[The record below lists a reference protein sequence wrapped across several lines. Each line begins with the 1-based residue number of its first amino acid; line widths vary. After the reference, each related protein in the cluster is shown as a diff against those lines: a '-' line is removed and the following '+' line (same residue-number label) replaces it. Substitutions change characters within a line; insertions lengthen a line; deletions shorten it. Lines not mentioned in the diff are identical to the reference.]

1 MEKFIINGGKPLRG
15 EVNICGA
22 KNAAIAILPAVL
34 LVNGPCRIENLPDIS
49 DVKKYIEVLQELGVK
64 ITYESPNEIYIEN
77 TTVASTKCL
86 FEKCRKMRASY
97 YLLGAL
103 LGRYKSVEVPFPGG
117 CDFGTRPIDQHLKGL
132 SALNAQV
139 NIEHGII
146 KATAKKLIGTSIYLD
161 VVSVGATINMIL
173 ASVLAE
179 GTTFIE
185 NAAKEPHI
193 VDLANFLNA
202 MGANIKG
209 AGTDTIKIIGVPELP
224 GNATY
229 SIIPDQIEAGTF
241 MIAAAATN
249 GDVLIKNCI
258 PKHLDSISAKLI
270 EMGITVQELGD
281 AVRVKC
287 DKRPQKATI
296 KTLPYPGFPTDMQ
309 PQMAVLLS
317 IANGMSIL
325 TESVWDNRFQY
336 VSELKKLGANIRIEG
351 RSAIIEGVKTLTGCH
366 VNSPDLRGGAAL
378 IIAGLVAK
386 NITEIYNLEHVDRGY
401 ENFEEKLKN
410 LGARIERVPA
420 EQ

>member
-1 MEKFIINGGKPLRG
+1 MDKLVINGGKPLKG
-15 EVNICGA
+15 EVTICGA
-22 KNAAIAILPAVL
+22 KNAAIAILPAIL
-34 LVNGPCRIENLPDIS
+34 LVNGSCKIENIPNIS
-49 DVKKYIEVLQELGVK
+49 DVNKYIDVLQELGVK
-64 ITYESPNEIYIEN
+64 LTRPTPNELYIEN
-77 TTVASTKCL
+77 SKIDSTKCL
-86 FEKCRKMRASY
+86 FETCRKMRASY
-97 YLLGAL
+97 YLIGAL

-117 CDFGTRPIDQHLKGL
+117 CNFGTRPIDQHIKGFE
-132 SALNAQV
+132 ALNAQV
-139 NIEHGII
+139 STEHGII
-146 KATAKKLIGTSIYLD
+146 KATAKKLIGSSIYLD
-161 VVSVGATINMIL
+161 VVSVGATINLIL

-193 VDLANFLNA
+193 VDLANFLNT

-209 AGTDTIKIIGVPELP
+209 AGTDTIKITGVKELP

-241 MIAAAATN
+241 MIAAAATG
-249 GDVLIKNCI
+249 GDVTIKNCI

-270 EMGITVQELGD
+270 EMGISVQEMGD
-281 AVRVKC
+281 SIRVKC
-287 DKRPQKATI
+287 DRRPQKVNI

-336 VSELKKLGANIRIEG
+336 TSELKKLGANIRIEG
-351 RSAIIEGVKTLTGCH
+351 RSAIIEGVKTLQGCS
-366 VNSPDLRGGAAL
+366 VNSTDLRGGAAL

-386 NITEIYNLEHVDRGY
+386 NITEVYNMEHVDRGY
-401 ENFEEKLKN
+401 ENLEQKLKT
-410 LGARIERVPA
+410 LGAKIERVTL
-420 EQ
+420 

>member
-1 MEKFIINGGKPLRG
+1 MDKLVINGGKPLKG
-15 EVNICGA
+15 EVTICGA

-34 LVNGPCRIENLPDIS
+34 LVSGSCRIENVPDIS
-49 DVKKYIEVLQELGVK
+49 DVNKYINVLQELGVK
-64 ITYESPNEIYIEN
+64 ITRTSPNELYIEN
-77 TTVASTKCL
+77 SKISSTKCL
-86 FEKCRKMRASY
+86 FETCRKMRASY

-117 CDFGTRPIDQHLKGL
+117 CDFGTRPIDQHIKGFE
-132 SALNAQV
+132 ALNAQV
-139 NIEHGII
+139 STEHGII
-146 KATAKKLIGTSIYLD
+146 KASAKKLIGSSIYMD

-193 VDLANFLNA
+193 VDLANFLNT

-209 AGTDTIKIIGVPELP
+209 AGTDTIKITGVKELP

-241 MIAAAATN
+241 MIAAAATG
-249 GDVLIKNCI
+249 GDVIIKNCI
-258 PKHLDSISAKLI
+258 PKHLDSISAKLV
-270 EMGITVQELGD
+270 EMGITIQEMGD
-281 AVRVKC
+281 AIRVKC
-287 DKRPQKATI
+287 DKRPQKVNI

-336 VSELKKLGANIRIEG
+336 TNELKKLGANIRIEG
-351 RSAIIEGVKTLTGCH
+351 RSAIIEGVKNLQGCNVH
-366 VNSPDLRGGAAL
+366 STDLRGGAAL

-386 NITEIYNLEHVDRGY
+386 NITEVYNLEHVDRGY
-401 ENFEEKLKN
+401 ENIDQKLRA
-410 LGARIERVPA
+410 LGAKIERV
-420 EQ
+420 EIKN

>member
-1 MEKFIINGGKPLRG
+1 MDKLVINGGKPLKG

-34 LVNGPCRIENLPDIS
+34 LVSGSCRIENLPDIS
-49 DVKKYIEVLQELGVK
+49 DVNKYINVLQELGVK
-64 ITYESPNEIYIEN
+64 IERISPNELYIEN
-77 TTVASTKCL
+77 SKISSTKCL
-86 FEKCRKMRASY
+86 FDTCRKMRASY

-117 CDFGTRPIDQHLKGL
+117 CDFGTRPIDQHIKGL
-132 SALNAQV
+132 EALNAQV
-139 NIEHGII
+139 STEHGII
-146 KATAKKLIGTSIYLD
+146 KATAKKLIGTSIYMD

-193 VDLANFLNA
+193 VDLANFLNT

-209 AGTDTIKIIGVPELP
+209 AGTDT
-224 GNATY
+224 
-229 SIIPDQIEAGTF
+229 IPDQIEAGTF
-241 MIAAAATN
+241 MIAAAATG
-249 GDVLIKNCI
+249 GDVTIKNCI

-287 DKRPQKATI
+287 DKRPQKVNI

-336 VSELKKLGANIRIEG
+336 TNELKKLGANIRIEG
-351 RSAIIEGVKTLTGCH
+351 RSAIIEGVKTLQGCH
-366 VNSPDLRGGAAL
+366 VSSTDLRGGAAL
-378 IIAGLVAK
+378 IIAGLIAK
-386 NITEIYNLEHVDRGY
+386 NTTEVHNVEHIDRGY
-401 ENFEEKLKN
+401 ENIDQKLKA
-410 LGARIERVPA
+410 LGARIERISL
-420 EQ
+420 